1 MQKNN
6 YKDISCISLIGMPG
20 VGKSTLGLAL
30 ANLFE
35 FIHVDTDYILES
47 LYGVSLQTIADNL
60 SKNKFLDLESENLQK
75 LRIEKAIIST
85 GGSVVYRDKGMQALK
100 ELGPIVFLSAELDLI
115 LKRIA
120 LNPKR
125 GLAIAPNQTIED
137 LYNERM
143 ALYTKYADY
152 TIHIDAKRT
161 PESLAYE
168 IYKLFT

>member
-1 MQKNN
+1 MSKNI
-6 YKDISCISLIGMPG
+6 KEISCISLIGMPG

-30 ANLFE
+30 ASLFD
-35 FIHVDTDYILES
+35 FYHVDTDYILES

-60 SKNKFLDLESENLQK
+60 TKDKFLDLECENLEK

-85 GGSVVYRDKGMQALK
+85 GGSVVYRDSGMQSLK
-100 ELGPIVFLSAELDLI
+100 KLGPIIFLSADLDLI

-120 LNPKR
+120 LNPQR
-125 GLAIAPNQTIED
+125 GLAIDPNQTIED
-137 LYNERM
+137 LYYERM
-143 ALYTKYADY
+143 ALYNKYADY
-152 TIHIDAKRT
+152 TIIIDPKRT